1 MTQPIDF
8 EHLARYTG
16 GDAELEA
23 EVFSLFREQ
32 TEMWLRLLSL
42 DADTEDWKSA
52 AHSLKGSARGIG
64 AFTLASHC
72 EDAER
77 AAEGSQTARSVA
89 AQAIRDETR
98 RVLDAAAAHTHKR
111 DIKGLSGAA

>member
-8 EHLARYTG
+8 EHLAAYTG

-32 TEMWLRLLSL
+32 TEMWLRLLTH
-42 DADTEDWKSA
+42 DAETEDWTSA

-64 AFTLASHC
+64 AFGLAECC
-72 EDAER
+72 EAAER
-77 AAEGSQTARSVA
+77 AATASPA
-89 AQAIRDETR
+89 ARAVTAQEVREAVKL
-98 RVLDAAAAHTHKR
+98 VLDAVSAR
-111 DIKGLSGAA
+111 DYAKEIGSLRAR